1 MESIMSRTSLP
12 SGSQGARNEQAGKG
26 EAVSDLIRG
35 EHLLDMT
42 GAEPGGALDLVRG
55 DAAAAPRRG
64 AGDQVDGLVRHAV
77 GGIVAVQVTVVA
89 GLVTGFLQHLAGG
102 GRDGV
107 LAVIDAACRNLPAER
122 IRWVAVGTYEQQRA
136 GLVENNRGRRLARVV
151 EHVML
156 GQDRSG
162 GQLNDVAVQGDPI
175 AFVDGG
181 SGQTLGFHYQAL
193 YPCPA
198 TLWR

>member
-1 MESIMSRTSLP
+1 MV
-12 SGSQGARNEQAGKG
+12 GADQGTVL
-26 EAVSDLIRG
+26 AVP
-35 EHLLDMT
+35 
-42 GAEPGGALDLVRG
+42 APAALR
-55 DAAAAPRRG
+55 
-64 AGDQVDGLVRHAV
+64 
-77 GGIVAVQVTVVA
+77 
-89 GLVTGFLQHLAGG
+89 HLAGG
-102 GRDGV
+102 ARAGV

-181 SGQTLGFHYQAL
+181 SGKTLGFHYQAL

>member
-26 EAVSDLIRG
+26 KAVGDLVGG

-77 GGIVAVQVTVVA
+77 GGIVAVQVWGFA
-89 GLVTGFLQHLAGG
+89 CLVTGVLLHHAGG

-107 LAVIDAACRNLPAER
+107 LDVWDAAC
-122 IRWVAVGTYEQQRA
+122 GQR
-136 GLVENNRGRRLARVV
+136 
-151 EHVML
+151 
-156 GQDRSG
+156 
-162 GQLNDVAVQGDPI
+162 
-175 AFVDGG
+175 
-181 SGQTLGFHYQAL
+181 
-193 YPCPA
+193 
-198 TLWR
+198 